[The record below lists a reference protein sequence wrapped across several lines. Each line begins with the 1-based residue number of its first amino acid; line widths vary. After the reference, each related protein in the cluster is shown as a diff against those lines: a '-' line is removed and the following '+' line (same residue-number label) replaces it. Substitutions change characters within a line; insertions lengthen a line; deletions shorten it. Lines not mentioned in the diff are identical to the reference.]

1 MSLQL
6 LAQAGLSARSRL
18 IDVGAGA
25 STLVH
30 DLLDKGLRDIS
41 VLDVSQEALPLVTGS
56 VSANRV
62 TWYAGDVLELA
73 LPPGYFD
80 FWHDPAVLHF
90 LTDPDDARTYAH
102 IAAGALT
109 TGGHAVFA
117 PGTPGGDAPLTVPVA
132 CHGSFKKRWI
142 GAPALPSAVAPKS
155 VVFGA
160 TSATCG
166 GGAPPCAW
174 QTFVMLHDGAG
185 STVGRRETFEHPPR
199 SAHVPVRDTYFLCAP
214 AQTAPRA
221 AGLIIV
227 AGLIILCTGGDG
239 RALALRTAER

>member
-1 MSLQL
+1 MLGTRARPYLAARRFYPAPKATATAVDMANPRIDRRTHWRNVYRTKRVDSASWYQPHLNVSPQL

-90 LTDPDDARTYAH
+90 TLRPGRCPHLRPHCCRRAHHRRACGFRTQDP
-102 IAAGALT
+102 
-109 TGGHAVFA
+109 
-117 PGTPGGDAPLTVPVA
+117 
-132 CHGSFKKRWI
+132 
-142 GAPALPSAVAPKS
+142 
-155 VVFGA
+155 
-160 TSATCG
+160 
-166 GGAPPCAW
+166 
-174 QTFVMLHDGAG
+174 
-185 STVGRRETFEHPPR
+185 GRRRPSDGSR
-199 SAHVPVRDTYFLCAP
+199 RVPW
-214 AQTAPRA
+214 
-221 AGLIIV
+221 
-227 AGLIILCTGGDG
+227 IL
-239 RALALRTAER
+239 